1 MENAHDDIDR
11 YCEFVRGS
19 TDLKL
24 GIEADFIPGREEQMR
39 ALLERQDWD
48 YVVGSI
54 HFLAD
59 GALDYDRF
67 DVWNSARSA
76 DHVWKTYFTWLGEL
90 AASGMFDILAHPD
103 LVKHWGK
110 ERPWPEKDLR
120 FYYDLAMEQIAESGI
135 AIELSTAGLR
145 KPVGEIYPDRAF
157 LEMVVD
163 AGNPIALSSDAH
175 TPEQLGFEYDQALEL
190 LDDVGVTEI
199 ARLRAPQRDAWRR
212 SGRMSTV
219 RTGIGWDSHKLVA
232 DRKLILGGVE
242 LEHSHG
248 LLGHSDADVLTHAII
263 DALLGAAGLDDIG
276 AHFPDT
282 DAAYKDADS
291 LVLLRDVVA
300 RVAGAGFRDRPR
312 RRDGRSWSARS
323 SRRTAGRSAPRSPR
337 ALGLDGGAGQR
348 EGVDRRGPR
357 LRRPGR
363 GRRRAGGRHARA
375 RISRTSAFYSS
386 ARMHGELV
394 VLAVLVGVGAVPPAR
409 RADADPVPDPAD
421 GRRDA
426 RSAFVPGVD
435 EFVLDPDI
443 ILVVVPAAAAL
454 RRRVLHVDPGSARQ
468 LQADRAARGRA
479 ASPRRRS
486 PSPSSPTRSSACRGR
501 RRSCSARSSR
511 RPTRSPP
518 PRSPSAR
525 TPRAGW

>member
-1 MENAHDDIDR
+1 MLTDYHVHLRPDAENTTAAEYFTEANAERYREAATERGIAELGVAEHIYRFTAALDVWQHPLWVENAHDDIDR

-67 DVWNSARSA
+67 DVWRSARSA

-103 LVKHWGK
+103 LVKYWGHPQ
-110 ERPWPEKDLR
+110 RPWPEKDLR

-190 LDDVGVTEI
+190 LGDVGVTEI
-199 ARLRAPQRDAWRR
+199 ARLRAPQRDAAADR
-212 SGRMSTV
+212 SDVSTV

-232 DRKLILGGVE
+232 GRKLILGGVE

-276 AHFPDT
+276 ALFPDT

-291 LVLLRDVVA
+291 LGAVA
-300 RVAGAGFRDRPR
+300 R
-312 RRDGRSWSARS
+312 
-323 SRRTAGRSAPRSPR
+323 
-337 ALGLDGGAGQR
+337 
-348 EGVDRRGPR
+348 
-357 LRRPGR
+357 
-363 GRRRAGGRHARA
+363 RRRARSRA
-375 RISRTSAFYSS
+375 RGSGSTTST
-386 ARMHGELV
+386 
-394 VLAVLVGVGAVPPAR
+394 R
-409 RADADPVPDPAD
+409 R
-421 GRRDA
+421 
-426 RSAFVPGVD
+426 
-435 EFVLDPDI
+435 
-443 ILVVVPAAAAL
+443 
-454 RRRVLHVDPGSARQ
+454 
-468 LQADRAARGRA
+468 
-479 ASPRRRS
+479 
-486 PSPSSPTRSSACRGR
+486 
-501 RRSCSARSSR
+501 
-511 RPTRSPP
+511 
-518 PRSPSAR
+518 
-525 TPRAGW
+525 